1 MGNWYKEINF
11 EIKDNTNTINT
22 IVEWLSNNYIIDKN
36 CLKVNKKANSF
47 DYYGNE
53 FNIGISLKDKPHCLV
68 LPKELFKD
76 LTINF
81 PQCIYDATAS
91 IENNNC
97 SVNEEYFISVNN
109 KTFKIEVPVMASI
122 YYPNGYDNYEEF
134 CDDNGDYISK
144 EDFEKYKSESII
156 YVDDY
161 KKIYTEKQYYDNKKI
176 MYEITI
182 KELVNEKDCTEDRI
196 LEKIKNRDY
205 DSINL
210 TDNQKNNR
218 AFIEKIIEINPYCLK
233 EIASDFILDKELA
246 IKAIKKDPYCLD
258 FIKVHKDDF
267 EELNKISE
275 KLLEED

>member
-97 SVNEEYFISVNN
+97 SVNEEYFISD
-109 KTFKIEVPVMASI
+109 
-122 YYPNGYDNYEEF
+122 YD
-134 CDDNGDYISK
+134 
-144 EDFEKYKSESII
+144 I
-156 YVDDY
+156 YVPHLNPMVLGEY
-161 KKIYTEKQYYDNKKI
+161 PRI
-176 MYEITI
+176 
-182 KELVNEKDCTEDRI
+182 EDLNTLAEGIENLSTSFNHSSNGFNI
-196 LEKIKNRDY
+196 L
-205 DSINL
+205 L
-210 TDNQKNNR
+210 Q
-218 AFIEKIIEINPYCLK
+218 
-233 EIASDFILDKELA
+233 
-246 IKAIKKDPYCLD
+246 
-258 FIKVHKDDF
+258 
-267 EELNKISE
+267 
-275 KLLEED
+275 